1 VLRSSNCVGVW
12 KAVRAVRV
20 SSVPI
25 VAGVVGVRVR
35 RPRLV
40 RFPRLPPPI
49 VSPNRICTRRGSC
62 RPFPPDRR
70 DVPISGIR

>member
-25 VAGVVGVRVR
+25 VAGVRVRVR
-35 RPRLV
+35 VRRLV

-49 VSPNRICTRRGSC
+49 VSPNRTCTRRGFC
-62 RPFPPDRR
+62 RPFPPGRP

>member
-1 VLRSSNCVGVW
+1 MLRSSNCVGVW

-25 VAGVVGVRVR
+25 VAGVVRV

-62 RPFPPDRR
+62 RPFPPDRP